1 MQEFRSRSL
10 RMRLAVSIC
19 SLVLLLSSRLA
30 SAVELLS
37 PEAFTQR
44 CADSVIAK
52 VPSVT
57 IDASTPLRLAVDHPK
72 SGASKIYLEEAY
84 ETYEQAPEK
93 IDEIIQQYA
102 SGALEALPAGDGIDP
117 SRIVPIIRP
126 RSWLAEIGVLPG
138 SSQPPVVYDNLNAE
152 LVVVYAENT
161 PNSLSF
167 FSPSELKSAEVDPGG
182 LRQLAAT
189 NLVRILP
196 KIERRGEDGVYM
208 VVAGGEFETSL
219 LAIGSGWRKN
229 SFDVKGDFVFA
240 APARGSLYVTGSDD
254 EAGIKTLRGYAR
266 TAYRDSSQKISP
278 NLFVQ
283 RDGRLIVLPE

>member
-1 MQEFRSRSL
+1 M
-10 RMRLAVSIC
+10 
-19 SLVLLLSSRLA
+19 LLLLPLSSRLV

-37 PEAFTQR
+37 PEAFTKR
-44 CADSVIAK
+44 CADSINAK

-57 IDASTPLRLAVDHPK
+57 IDVSTPLRLAVDHPK

-84 ETYEQAPEK
+84 ETYKQAPEK
-93 IDEIIQQYA
+93 IDEILQHYS
-102 SGALEALPAGDGIDP
+102 SGALESLPAGDGIDA
-117 SRIVPIIRP
+117 SRIVPIVRP

-138 SSQPPVVYDNLNAE
+138 SGQSPVVFDDLNPE

-167 FSPSELKSAEVDPGG
+167 FSPGELKKAEVDRDG

-219 LAIGSGWRKN
+219 LAIGTGWRKN

-278 NLFVQ
+278 KLFVQ
-283 RDGRLIVLPE
+283 RDGKLTALPE